1 MGSTCVGAPPE
12 VTAALDA
19 LDVAVAR
26 VRELD
31 FHRYE
36 PAVRLR
42 ALEHLED
49 SRRQQAVASH
59 DLIAS
64 LATEEFAAI
73 GGAPHKVIAD
83 WLRISCA
90 EARRRIR
97 NAEQLAPGRT
107 LTGQTLPP
115 KLPATAAAWRSGLL
129 DEQHL
134 RVIQTFVHE
143 LPDITPL
150 PVVVE
155 AERFLAEHATQLR
168 PDQLDKLA
176 QRYAVLINPDGKF
189 SDTDRARQRGF
200 TWCGQRRDGMSI
212 GKLVASPEL
221 RAHLDAWLARFAAP
235 GMCNPDDQTPCIN
248 GTPNHEAAGKDLRTH
263 AQRQH
268 DALNALVRGQLGDPN
283 LGTHNGL
290 PVTVIVSTTL
300 KELTAAAGHAL
311 TGGGTL
317 LPMRDL
323 IRMASHAHHYLAVF
337 DDHDN
342 RPLYLGRTKRIAS
355 PDQRVVLY
363 AKDRGC
369 TAPGCDVPG
378 YWCEVHHTDNWAR
391 GGHTNIDK
399 LTLACQPDH
408 TLAEQGWRTI
418 KNTNGQTHWIP
429 PPHLDH
435 GQPQTNNYHHPER
448 FFDNDPDTR

>member
-1 MGSTCVGAPPE
+1 MSSTCVAVPPE
-12 VTAALDA
+12 VTAALEA
-19 LDVAVAR
+19 LDAAVAR
-26 VRELD
+26 VGELD
-31 FHRYE
+31 FDRYE

-42 ALEHLED
+42 ALERLETA
-49 SRRQQAVASH
+49 RRQQAVASH

-221 RAHLDAWLARFAAP
+221 RAHLDASLARFAAP

-268 DALNALVRGQLGDPN
+268 DALNALVRGQLGDPQ
-283 LGTHNGL
+283 LGMHNGL

-300 KELTAAAGHAL
+300 TELTSGAGHAL

-363 AKDRGC
+363 ANKSFDDALLDYTHARGC
-369 TAPGCDVPG
+369 LHPNI
-378 YWCEVHHTDNWAR
+378 ERSEAR
-391 GGHTNIDK
+391 RAGRATPARRLRGAGRPARLGSGGA
-399 LTLACQPDH
+399 LRRQ
-408 TLAEQGWRTI
+408 R
-418 KNTNGQTHWIP
+418 
-429 PPHLDH
+429 
-435 GQPQTNNYHHPER
+435 R
-448 FFDNDPDTR
+448 FGVQRQAAAWL

>member
-448 FFDNDPDTR
+448 FFDDDGDTG

>member
-212 GKLVASPEL
+212 GKLLASPEL